1 MIVNQ
6 VFRKLGDE
14 NVNAI
19 LKLRLRK
26 GITQKELARYVSV
39 DRTTVAK
46 WENGKSK
53 PRVAVLL
60 KLSVVLDCTVDDLLR
75 EEKTKK

>member
-19 LKLRLRK
+19 LKLRVRK
-26 GITQKELARYVSV
+26 GITQEELARYVSV
-39 DRTTVAK
+39 DRTTVTK
-46 WENGKSK
+46 WETGKSK